1 MARKWYIC
9 EASLGNT
16 HRLDSSVVSLEV
28 FHDPIREQYRIRIND
43 HVLNKS
49 FDDLNEAK
57 RITIATLRNKL
68 HALIQDLNEME
79 RIKLAQ

>member
-49 FDDLNEAK
+49 FDDLHEAK
-57 RITIATLRNKL
+57 RIAIATLRNKL